1 MHGFE
6 QALQGYQITLVDYFP
21 QLHTEDTWF
30 IQKKLSTL
38 EYIFL
43 EFCAGPNSISRNQ
56 LVR

>member
-21 QLHTEDTWF
+21 QLPTEDTWF
-30 IQKKLSTL
+30 IQKS
-38 EYIFL
+38 
-43 EFCAGPNSISRNQ
+43 